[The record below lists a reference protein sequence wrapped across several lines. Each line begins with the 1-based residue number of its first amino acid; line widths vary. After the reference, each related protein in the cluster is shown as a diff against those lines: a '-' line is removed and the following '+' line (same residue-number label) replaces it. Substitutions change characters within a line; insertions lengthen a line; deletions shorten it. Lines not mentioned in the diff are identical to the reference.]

1 MIKTFQEHLHN
12 KYNAYAAWFL
22 CCEQLNFTVVL
33 SQWFIT
39 NRFLKYQFLH
49 YGPSV
54 IFYYNMVPEE
64 RALVHA
70 SNPMC
75 EAFPRIAACEYV
87 RYGSGGRE
95 DTRSAICIL
104 GLNMINDKVS
114 FFLKKNL
121 LSREIRS
128 RKQNFDFS
136 LA

>member
-1 MIKTFQEHLHN
+1 MIKTFQEHLNN

-49 YGPSV
+49 YSPSV

-75 EAFPRIAACEYV
+75 EAFPRIASCHYV

-104 GLNMINDKVS
+104 GLNMINDKVGIM
-114 FFLKKNL
+114 FF
-121 LSREIRS
+121 SC
-128 RKQNFDFS
+128 
-136 LA
+136 

>member
-1 MIKTFQEHLHN
+1 
-12 KYNAYAAWFL
+12 
-22 CCEQLNFTVVL
+22 
-33 SQWFIT
+33 
-39 NRFLKYQFLH
+39 
-49 YGPSV
+49 
-54 IFYYNMVPEE
+54 MVPEE

-128 RKQNFDFS
+128 RKQNFNFS

>member
-114 FFLKKNL
+114 FFFLNGT
-121 LSREIRS
+121 
-128 RKQNFDFS
+128 
-136 LA
+136 A

>member
-1 MIKTFQEHLHN
+1 M
-12 KYNAYAAWFL
+12 
-22 CCEQLNFTVVL
+22 
-33 SQWFIT
+33 
-39 NRFLKYQFLH
+39 
-49 YGPSV
+49 
-54 IFYYNMVPEE
+54 PEE

-114 FFLKKNL
+114 FFFEWGSLRNEIIKKKPHL
-121 LSREIRS
+121 HS
-128 RKQNFDFS
+128 
-136 LA
+136 